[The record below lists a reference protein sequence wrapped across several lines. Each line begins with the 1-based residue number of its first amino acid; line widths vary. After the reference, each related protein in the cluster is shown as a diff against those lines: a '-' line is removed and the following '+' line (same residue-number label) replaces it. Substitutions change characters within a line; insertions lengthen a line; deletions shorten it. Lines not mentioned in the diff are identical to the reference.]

1 VLPLV
6 RDEDVE
12 PTCDICGRTQDE
24 VEDED
29 LVLGL
34 GRDVRRGMGIPDA
47 VVCARS
53 ARSNMRRES
62 KQACCAE
69 TGGKLGGCCL
79 YGIVTPPVL
88 LNEEKG
94 SHHRVYPFHH
104 TFSVC
109 WTLSGFMMTLGG
121 KPFL

>member
-1 VLPLV
+1 MLPLV

-62 KQACCAE
+62 KQACCAG
-69 TGGKLGGCCL
+69 TGGKVRGLLFVRDC
-79 YGIVTPPVL
+79 YTPRIV
-88 LNEEKG
+88 E
-94 SHHRVYPFHH
+94 
-104 TFSVC
+104 
-109 WTLSGFMMTLGG
+109 
-121 KPFL
+121 